1 MSAVVG
7 STVCVVGGG
16 PAGLVLGLL
25 LARQGVS
32 VTVLE
37 KHADFL
43 RDFRGD
49 TVHPSTLDLLDE
61 LGLGTAIEALGH
73 GRRVRTM
80 AVTFDNGTYS
90 AVDFGRLRGRHP
102 YLLFLPQWDF
112 LDLLAEAASAYP
124 AFRLLRSTAAV
135 SLLRGADG
143 RVTGVAAKGPDG
155 DLTVRAALTVG
166 CDGRTSTVRSG
177 LGLRR
182 VEHGAPMDVLWFR
195 LSRRPDDPEGLDMRV
210 AAGGL
215 LLCID
220 RGDYF
225 QCAYVIAKDGFEQVR
240 SQGLEALRESIA
252 RRAPVFADRV
262 AELSTWDDVK
272 LLTVRVD
279 RLREWHVPGALLIG
293 DAAHAMSPIFGVGIN
308 LAVQDAVAAARILG
322 PRLADGT
329 FTDADLP
336 AVARRRMLPTRVMQR
351 IQVLAQRR
359 IVDPLLHATG
369 EVRAPRAL
377 RLLARFP
384 ALTGLPAR
392 LIGVGVRPERL
403 H

>member
-1 MSAVVG
+1 
-7 STVCVVGGG
+7 
-16 PAGLVLGLL
+16 
-25 LARQGVS
+25 
-32 VTVLE
+32 
-37 KHADFL
+37 
-43 RDFRGD
+43 
-49 TVHPSTLDLLDE
+49 
-61 LGLGTAIEALGH
+61 
-73 GRRVRTM
+73 
-80 AVTFDNGTYS
+80 
-90 AVDFGRLRGRHP
+90 
-102 YLLFLPQWDF
+102 
-112 LDLLAEAASAYP
+112 
-124 AFRLLRSTAAV
+124 
-135 SLLRGADG
+135 
-143 RVTGVAAKGPDG
+143 
-155 DLTVRAALTVG
+155 
-166 CDGRTSTVRSG
+166 
-177 LGLRR
+177 
-182 VEHGAPMDVLWFR
+182 MDVLWFR

-240 SQGLEALRESIA
+240 SRGLEALRESIA
-252 RRAPVFADRV
+252 GRAPVFADRV

-279 RLREWHVPGALLIG
+279 RLRQWHAPGALLIG

-336 AVARRRMLPTRVMQR
+336 AVARRRMLPTRVIQR

-359 IVDPLLHATG
+359 IVDPLLH
-369 EVRAPRAL
+369 